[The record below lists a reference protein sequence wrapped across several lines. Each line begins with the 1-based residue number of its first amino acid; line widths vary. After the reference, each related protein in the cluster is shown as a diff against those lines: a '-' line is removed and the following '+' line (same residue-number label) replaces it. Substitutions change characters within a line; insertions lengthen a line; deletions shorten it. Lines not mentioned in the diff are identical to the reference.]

1 MIAKQKSFRDAGRSA
16 CGNRAHD
23 GSPWHCRFRD
33 GMVFFGAA
41 TNHQDAT
48 EMSQATIETNGP
60 VREELCEIIIEDRED
75 REVLFLDNAEVE
87 QALAD
92 GHRDFLELLAE
103 NIGSSGWDI
112 LQAAY
117 TNEIMVT
124 INGAEVVRQD
134 LVDGLGIA
142 PTPKPV

>member
-1 MIAKQKSFRDAGRSA
+1 
-16 CGNRAHD
+16 
-23 GSPWHCRFRD
+23 
-33 GMVFFGAA
+33 
-41 TNHQDAT
+41 
-48 EMSQATIETNGP
+48 MSQATIETNGP

-103 NIGSSGWDI
+103 NIGSSGRDI

-124 INGAEVVRQD
+124 INGSEVARQD

-142 PTPKPV
+142 PTPKAV